1 MPLKEGLKGINEVP
15 RKEGLKG
22 ISEAVPL
29 KEGLKGNVVP
39 LT

>member
-22 ISEAVPL
+22 ISEV
-29 KEGLKGNVVP
+29 ERSGSTSFVP